1 MKLNFNKVW
10 ASDTNPDYPTD
21 TQAKRGLSFLGTEA
35 PTFDLHDALFQRLD
49 GKALWL
55 YDQVRAACERFGQKV
70 QNDDGTLISDA
81 RDTMANAITYALLNQ
96 RKADEGGYG
105 IVRMANAEQTNAGQE
120 YNLAV
125 SPRHLAD
132 YVSAQNTWANTKDK
146 PQTATR
152 WPDYSEVKNTPLLG
166 GSAYLNVDNGHWQ
179 TIAKGSEALLPA
191 GTFASM
197 RDALGTAA
205 YHDIDPGDWSIVG
218 NDKLAIASVAHIY
231 GARNYFESTKVSRD
245 NCIAAGFLGGDYQ
258 LPHIR
263 AADGNSI
270 ILARKDNFDSS
281 IQAIN
286 NGKVDRD
293 NITTAGFSGGDV
305 SKPYFKSSG
314 GTDVGLARREYVDA
328 LNTNMDNAKITRDN
342 VTIAGFVNGSKFDPY
357 FRHSSGEAIPL
368 TRLAY
373 VEEIKKS
380 LTDGKVD
387 RDNIT
392 TAGFLNGL
400 LSSPYMSG
408 PAGQTLLQERATS
421 GSTET
426 NGTITFP
433 NVITMQYGSYNYPDI
448 TTVGTFTIPF
458 NEPWT
463 RIMCVLIT
471 VDSGQDVTAV
481 TLNVTSSNFQVRIRE
496 WYNGTFGGT
505 IRWFALGFK

>member
-1 MKLNFNKVW
+1 MTRPASFN
-10 ASDTNPDYPTD
+10 
-21 TQAKRGLSFLGTEA
+21 
-35 PTFDLHDALFQRLD
+35 
-49 GKALWL
+49 
-55 YDQVRAACERFGQKV
+55 
-70 QNDDGTLISDA
+70 
-81 RDTMANAITYALLNQ
+81 
-96 RKADEGGYG
+96 
-105 IVRMANAEQTNAGQE
+105 
-120 YNLAV
+120 
-125 SPRHLAD
+125 
-132 YVSAQNTWANTKDK
+132 NTWAENVDPGQYADESTDTTIGFMKTGWEGGSDK
-146 PQTATR
+146 KAPSAKTQNYHMRKHDLAMQESERQGMLSWRSDVPYPAGARTWWHGNVFIAISDNQGVEPQGGNDNGIWFLSPVKNYPATWSNISEKPETAIR

-179 TIAKGSEALLPA
+179 AISKGSEALLPA

-205 YHDIDPGDWSIVG
+205 YHDIDPGDWSVVG
-218 NDKLAIASVAHIY
+218 NDKLAVASVAHIY

-305 SKPYFKSSG
+305 SKPYFKSGG
-314 GTDVGLARREYVDA
+314 GTDVVLARREYVDA

-342 VTIAGFVNGSKFDPY
+342 VTIAGFTNGSKFDPY
-357 FRHSSGEAIPL
+357 FRHSSGEAVPL

-373 VEEIKKS
+373 VEEIKKA

-392 TAGFLNGL
+392 TAGFLNGIV
-400 LSSPYMSG
+400 SSPYMSG
-408 PAGQTLLQERATS
+408 PAGRTLLQERATS

-448 TTVGTFTIPF
+448 TTAGTFTIPF

-496 WYNGTFGGT
+496 WYNATSGGT